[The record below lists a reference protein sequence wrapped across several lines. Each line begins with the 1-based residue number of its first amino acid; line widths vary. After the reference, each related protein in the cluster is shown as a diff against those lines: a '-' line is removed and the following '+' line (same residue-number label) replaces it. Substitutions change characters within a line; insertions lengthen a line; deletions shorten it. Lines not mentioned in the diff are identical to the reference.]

1 MGVRISPP
9 VREAV
14 EIQLFLFLTCFIF
27 LFSIQILLHMNVDVF
42 IPCFIDQLYPQTA
55 YNFIRVLEKAGCKIR
70 YNPEQTCCGQPSFNS
85 GYWKE
90 TKTLA
95 AKFLSDFEKSEII
108 VAPSASCTGFIK
120 NYYKKV
126 FADDAV
132 YLSKVTDLTPR
143 IFEFSDFL
151 VNHIQKI
158 DFGAVFNHK
167 VTFHD
172 SCAGLR
178 EYGIKKEPRLLLE
191 NVRGLELIEMDNL
204 ETCCGFGGTFSAKF
218 HSISTAM
225 TEQKVEHAIKTGAEY
240 IVSTEASCLMNIEAY
255 IKKQKLPVKTIHLA
269 DVLANSI

>member
-1 MGVRISPP
+1 MK
-9 VREAV
+9 
-14 EIQLFLFLTCFIF
+14 
-27 LFSIQILLHMNVDVF
+27 VDVF
-42 IPCFIDQLYPQTA
+42 IPCFIDQFYPETA
-55 YNFIRVLEKAGCKIR
+55 FNFIKLLEMAGCNVK

-95 AKFLSDFEKSEII
+95 VKFLNDFEKAEII

-126 FADDAV
+126 FAEDAV
-132 YLSKVTDLTPR
+132 LLEKTEQLTPR
-143 IFEFSDFL
+143 IFEFSDFF
-151 VNHIQKI
+151 VNQLKKVE
-158 DFGAVFNHK
+158 FGSVFNHK

-178 EYGIKKEPRLLLE
+178 EYGIKGEPRILLQ
-191 NVRGLELIEMDNL
+191 NVNGLELIEMEKL

-218 HSISTAM
+218 HSVSTAM
-225 TEQKVEHAIKTGAEY
+225 TEQKVEYAMKTGAEY

-255 IKKQKLPVKTIHLA
+255 IKKQKLPIKTIHLV
-269 DVLANSI
+269 DLLMSGL